1 MELFN
6 SYKICEQGIMNNFI
20 IKKYFL
26 ISLVCT
32 ILIFLSFNFI
42 INKINFN
49 IGIDFTSTKTFTLSK
64 GTKNVLANIEEPLKI
79 EFIYSRS
86 LSKNIPIIQNY
97 ANQIEGLI
105 NRYVGLAKGKIE
117 FQIIEPEPYSDEE
130 DYVERFGVQ
139 GFPVDQEGS
148 NVYFGLI
155 ATNTTDD
162 TEIIPFF
169 DPSKAGSL
177 EKQLTDIVYKL
188 NRVEKPKIG
197 ILTQVETQSPNP
209 NIPLQGEYILFEQL
223 GNYYEIEYL
232 SPTAEI
238 FENIDL
244 LVVYH
249 PAEISDITEYA
260 IEQFILRGGKTLI
273 FVDPYF
279 EKDDYTD
286 KSSTL
291 DNVLKTLN
299 INYIDRVILDG
310 AQATRLQTQ
319 QNISDNTSL
328 QTLLKLNWPEV
339 RTDFINQQEDISNGL
354 SLIRLISPGGL
365 MKLEDESKTTYTSV
379 LSSSELTMDLS
390 IQEVQDPI
398 EIINNF
404 NPTGIIYDFA
414 VKVGGTA
421 LSNFE
426 NFENKYS
433 NHISQSQDDLN
444 VIVFSDAD
452 FIRSPYWA
460 RVQKFLGSTV
470 IEESSDNGTIVSNIM
485 DVMTGFDDFIDLRNK
500 ETPFRPFTVVQKLQA
515 EAEKQ
520 YLGQEQELQEKLD
533 LTLQEIKNLSGGRVN
548 ENVQLSES
556 QMEELAAFQ
565 FEVERTRK
573 ELREVRRNLN
583 KDIDALSN
591 KINVLNTFLIPI
603 LLIILMFFVPYQL
616 GIRKRKS

>member
-1 MELFN
+1 
-6 SYKICEQGIMNNFI
+6 MNKLI
-20 IKKYFL
+20 LKKYFF
-26 ISLVCT
+26 ISVVST
-32 ILIFLSFNFI
+32 ILLFLSFNFI

-49 IGIDFTSTKTFTLSK
+49 IGLDFTSTKTFTLSK

-97 ANQIEGLI
+97 ATQIEGLL
-105 NRYVGLAKGKIE
+105 NRYESLAKGKID
-117 FQIIEPEPYSDEE
+117 FQIIEPEPYSDQE
-130 DYVERFGVQ
+130 DYVERYGVQ
-139 GFPVDQEGS
+139 GFPVGLEGS
-148 NVYFGLI
+148 NIYFGMI

-162 TEIIPFF
+162 LEIIPFF
-169 DPSKAGSL
+169 DPSKGGSL

-197 ILTQVETQSPNP
+197 LLTQVETKSPNP
-209 NIPLQGEYILFEQL
+209 NIPLQGEYIIFEQL
-223 GNYYEIEYL
+223 ENYYDIEYL

-249 PAEISDITEYA
+249 PAEISENTEYA

-286 KSSTL
+286 KTSTL
-291 DNVLKTLN
+291 NNVLKTLN
-299 INYIDRVILDG
+299 INYVDRVILDG
-310 AQATRLQTQ
+310 TQATRLQTQ
-319 QNISDNTSL
+319 QNISDSTSL

-354 SLIRLISPGGL
+354 SLVRLISPGGL
-365 MKLEDESKTTYTSV
+365 MKLEEESQTTYSSI

-398 EIINNF
+398 ELINNF

-414 VKVGGTA
+414 VKVGGMA
-421 LSNFE
+421 QSNFD
-426 NFENKYS
+426 NFEGKYS
-433 NHISQSQDDLN
+433 DHISQSQENIN

-452 FIRSPYWA
+452 FIRGPYWA
-460 RVQKFLGSTV
+460 RVQKFLNSTV
-470 IEESSDNGTIVSNIM
+470 IEESSDNGTLVSNIM

-520 YLGQEQELQEKLD
+520 YLGREQELQQKLD
-533 LTLQEIKNLSGGRVN
+533 LTLQEIKNLSGGRDN
-548 ENVQLSES
+548 ENVQLSET
-556 QMEELAAFQ
+556 QMEELALFQ
-565 FEVERTRK
+565 LEVERTRK

-583 KDIDALSN
+583 KDIDALAN

-616 GIRKRKS
+616 GIRKRKSR

>member
-1 MELFN
+1 
-6 SYKICEQGIMNNFI
+6 MNNFI

-26 ISLVCT
+26 ISVVCT

-105 NRYVGLAKGKIE
+105 SRYVGLAKGKIE

-130 DYVERFGVQ
+130 DYVERYGVQ

-148 NVYFGLI
+148 NIYFGLI

-209 NIPLQGEYILFEQL
+209 NIPLQGEYIIFEQL

-249 PAEISDITEYA
+249 PAEISEITEYA

-310 AQATRLQTQ
+310 TQATRLQTQ

-339 RTDFINQQEDISNGL
+339 RTDYINQQEDISNGL
-354 SLIRLISPGGL
+354 SLVRLISPGGL
-365 MKLEDESKTTYTSV
+365 IKLEDESETTYTSI

-390 IQEVQDPI
+390 IPEVQDPI
-398 EIINNF
+398 EVINNF

-433 NHISQSQDDLN
+433 NHISQSQDNLN
-444 VIVFSDAD
+444 VIIFSDAD

-460 RVQKFLGSTV
+460 RVQKFLNSTV
-470 IEESSDNGTIVSNIM
+470 VEESSDNGTLVSNIM

-520 YLGQEQELQEKLD
+520 YLGQEQELQQKLD

-616 GIRKRKS
+616 GIRKRKSR

>member
-1 MELFN
+1 
-6 SYKICEQGIMNNFI
+6 MNNFI

-105 NRYVGLAKGKIE
+105 SRYVGLAKGKIE

-426 NFENKYS
+426 NFDNKYS

>member
-1 MELFN
+1 
-6 SYKICEQGIMNNFI
+6 MNNFI

-26 ISLVCT
+26 ISVVCT

-105 NRYVGLAKGKIE
+105 SRYVGLAKGKIE

>member
-1 MELFN
+1 MKKL
-6 SYKICEQGIMNNFI
+6 IL
-20 IKKYFL
+20 KKYFF
-26 ISLVCT
+26 ISVIST
-32 ILIFLSFNFI
+32 ILFFLSFNFI

-64 GTKNVLANIEEPLKI
+64 GTKNVLANIEEPLKF

-97 ANQIEGLI
+97 ANQIEGLL
-105 NRYVGLAKGKIE
+105 NRYDSLAKGKID
-117 FQIIEPEPYSDEE
+117 FQIIEPEPYSDQE

-139 GFPVDQEGS
+139 GIPVDQEGS
-148 NVYFGLI
+148 NIYFGLI

-162 TEIIPFF
+162 IEIIPFF

-177 EKQLTDIVYKL
+177 EKQLTDIIYKL

-197 ILTQVETQSPNP
+197 LLTQVETKSPNP

-232 SPTAEI
+232 NPTAEI

-244 LVVYH
+244 LIVYH
-249 PAEISDITEYA
+249 PAEISDNTEYA
-260 IEQFILRGGKTLI
+260 IEQFILRGGKALLFI
-273 FVDPYF
+273 DPYF
-279 EKDDYTD
+279 EKDDYSG

-328 QTLLKLNWPEV
+328 QTLLKLNWPEI

-354 SLIRLISPGGL
+354 SLVRLISPGGL
-365 MKLEDESKTTYTSV
+365 MKLNEESQTTYNSI

-398 EIINNF
+398 ELINNF

-414 VKVGGTA
+414 VRIGGA
-421 LSNFE
+421 ASSNFN

-433 NHISQSQDDLN
+433 NHISQSQENIN

-452 FIRSPYWA
+452 FIRSPFWA
-460 RVQKFLGSTV
+460 RVQKFLNSTV
-470 IEESSDNGTIVSNIM
+470 VEESSDNGTLVSNIM
-485 DVMTGFDDFIDLRNK
+485 DLMTGFDDFIDLRNK
-500 ETPFRPFTVVQKLQA
+500 ETPFRPFTVVQKMQA

-520 YLGQEQELQEKLD
+520 YLGQEQELQQKLD
-533 LTLQEIKNLSGGRVN
+533 LTLQKIKNLSGGRDS
-548 ENVQLSES
+548 ENVQLSEI
-556 QMEELAAFQ
+556 QIEELAAFQ

-583 KDIDALSN
+583 KDIDALAN
-591 KINVLNTFLIPI
+591 KINAINTFFIPI
-603 LLIILMFFVPYQL
+603 LLIILLFFVPYQL
-616 GIRKRKS
+616 GIRKRKSR

>member
-1 MELFN
+1 
-6 SYKICEQGIMNNFI
+6 MNKLI
-20 IKKYFL
+20 LKKYFF
-26 ISLVCT
+26 ISVVST
-32 ILIFLSFNFI
+32 ILFFLSFNFI
-42 INKINFN
+42 INKVNFN
-49 IGIDFTSTKTFTLSK
+49 VGIDFTSTKTFSLSK
-64 GTKNVLANIEEPLKI
+64 GTKNVLANIKEPLKI

-97 ANQIEGLI
+97 ANQIEGLL
-105 NRYVGLAKGKIE
+105 NRYDSLAKGQID
-117 FQIIEPEPYSDEE
+117 FQIIEPEPYSDQE

-139 GFPVDQEGS
+139 GFPVGLEGS
-148 NVYFGLI
+148 NIYFGLI

-162 TEIIPFF
+162 IEIIPFF
-169 DPSKAGSL
+169 DPSKGGSL

-197 ILTQVETQSPNP
+197 LLTQVETKSPNP
-209 NIPLQGEYILFEQL
+209 NIPLQGEYIIFEQL
-223 GNYYEIEYL
+223 ENYYDIEYL

-249 PAEISDITEYA
+249 PAEISENTEYA

-286 KSSTL
+286 KTSNL
-291 DNVLKTLN
+291 NNVLKTLN

-310 AQATRLQTQ
+310 TQATRLQTQ

-354 SLIRLISPGGL
+354 SLVRLISPGGL
-365 MKLEDESKTTYTSV
+365 MKLDEESQTNYSSI

-398 EIINNF
+398 KLINNF

-421 LSNFE
+421 QSNFD
-426 NFENKYS
+426 NFESKYS
-433 NHISQSQDDLN
+433 DHISQSQENLN

-460 RVQKFLGSTV
+460 RVQKFLNSTV
-470 IEESSDNGTIVSNIM
+470 IEESSDNGTLVSNIM

-520 YLGQEQELQEKLD
+520 YLGQEQELQQKLD
-533 LTLQEIKNLSGGRVN
+533 LTLQEIKNLSGGRDN
-548 ENVQLSES
+548 ENVQLSET
-556 QMEELAAFQ
+556 QMEELALFQ
-565 FEVERTRK
+565 LEVERTRK

-583 KDIDALSN
+583 KDIDALAN

-603 LLIILMFFVPYQL
+603 LLVILMFFVPYQL
-616 GIRKRKS
+616 GIRKRKSP

>member
-1 MELFN
+1 
-6 SYKICEQGIMNNFI
+6 MNKLI
-20 IKKYFL
+20 LKKYFL
-26 ISLVCT
+26 ISVVST
-32 ILIFLSFNFI
+32 ILLFLSFNFI

-49 IGIDFTSTKTFTLSK
+49 IGLDFTSTKTFTLSK

-97 ANQIEGLI
+97 ATQIEGLL
-105 NRYVGLAKGKIE
+105 NRYESLAKGKID
-117 FQIIEPEPYSDEE
+117 FQIIEPEPYSDQE
-130 DYVERFGVQ
+130 DYVERYGVQ
-139 GFPVDQEGS
+139 GFPVGLEGS
-148 NVYFGLI
+148 NIYFGMI

-162 TEIIPFF
+162 LEIIPFF
-169 DPSKAGSL
+169 DPSKGGSL

-197 ILTQVETQSPNP
+197 LLTQVETKSPNP
-209 NIPLQGEYILFEQL
+209 NIPLQGEYIIFEQL
-223 GNYYEIEYL
+223 ENYYDIEYL

-249 PAEISDITEYA
+249 PAEISENTEYA

-286 KSSTL
+286 KTSTL
-291 DNVLKTLN
+291 NNVLKTLN
-299 INYIDRVILDG
+299 INYVDRVILDG
-310 AQATRLQTQ
+310 TQATRLQTQ
-319 QNISDNTSL
+319 QNISDSTSL

-354 SLIRLISPGGL
+354 SLVRLISPGGL
-365 MKLEDESKTTYTSV
+365 MKLEEESQTTYSSI

-398 EIINNF
+398 ELINNF

-414 VKVGGTA
+414 VKVGGMA
-421 LSNFE
+421 QSNFD
-426 NFENKYS
+426 NFEGKYS
-433 NHISQSQDDLN
+433 DHISQSQENIN

-452 FIRSPYWA
+452 FIRGPYWA
-460 RVQKFLGSTV
+460 RVQKFLNSTV
-470 IEESSDNGTIVSNIM
+470 IEESSDNGTLVSNIM

-520 YLGQEQELQEKLD
+520 YLGQEQELQQKLD
-533 LTLQEIKNLSGGRVN
+533 LTLQEIKNLSGGRDN
-548 ENVQLSES
+548 ENVQLSET
-556 QMEELAAFQ
+556 QMEELALFQ
-565 FEVERTRK
+565 LEVERTRK

-583 KDIDALSN
+583 KDIDALAN

-616 GIRKRKS
+616 GIRKRKSR

>member
-1 MELFN
+1 
-6 SYKICEQGIMNNFI
+6 MNKLI
-20 IKKYFL
+20 LKKYFF
-26 ISLVCT
+26 ISVVST
-32 ILIFLSFNFI
+32 ILLFLSFNFI
-42 INKINFN
+42 INKVNFN

-97 ANQIEGLI
+97 ATQIEGLL
-105 NRYVGLAKGKIE
+105 NRYDSLAKGKID
-117 FQIIEPEPYSDEE
+117 FQIIEPEPYSDQE
-130 DYVERFGVQ
+130 DYVERYGVQ
-139 GFPVDQEGS
+139 GFPVGLEGS
-148 NVYFGLI
+148 NIYFGMI

-162 TEIIPFF
+162 LEIIPFF
-169 DPSKAGSL
+169 DPSKGGSL

-197 ILTQVETQSPNP
+197 LLTQVETKSPNP
-209 NIPLQGEYILFEQL
+209 NIPLQGEYIIFEQL
-223 GNYYEIEYL
+223 ENYYDIEYL

-249 PAEISDITEYA
+249 PAEISENTEYA

-286 KSSTL
+286 KISTL
-291 DNVLKTLN
+291 NNVFKTLN
-299 INYIDRVILDG
+299 INYVDRVILDG
-310 AQATRLQTQ
+310 TQATRLQTQ
-319 QNISDNTSL
+319 QNISDSTSL

-354 SLIRLISPGGL
+354 SLVRLISPGGL
-365 MKLEDESKTTYTSV
+365 MKLEEESQTTYSSI

-398 EIINNF
+398 ELINNF
-404 NPTGIIYDFA
+404 NPTGLIYDFA

-421 LSNFE
+421 QSNFD
-426 NFENKYS
+426 NFEGKYS
-433 NHISQSQDDLN
+433 DHISQSQENIN

-452 FIRSPYWA
+452 FIRGPYWA
-460 RVQKFLGSTV
+460 RVQKFLNSTV
-470 IEESSDNGTIVSNIM
+470 IEESSDNGTLVSNIM

-520 YLGQEQELQEKLD
+520 YLGQEQELQQKLD
-533 LTLQEIKNLSGGRVN
+533 LTLQEIKNLSGGRDN
-548 ENVQLSES
+548 ENVQLSEN
-556 QMEELAAFQ
+556 QMEELALFQ
-565 FEVERTRK
+565 LEVERTRK

-583 KDIDALSN
+583 KDIDALAN

-603 LLIILMFFVPYQL
+603 ILIILMFFVPYQL
-616 GIRKRKS
+616 GIRKRKSR

>member
-1 MELFN
+1 
-6 SYKICEQGIMNNFI
+6 MNKLI
-20 IKKYFL
+20 LKKYFF
-26 ISLVCT
+26 ISVVST
-32 ILIFLSFNFI
+32 ILLFLSFNFI

-97 ANQIEGLI
+97 ANQIEGLL
-105 NRYVGLAKGKIE
+105 NRYDSLAKGKID
-117 FQIIEPEPYSDEE
+117 FQIIEPEPYSDQE

-139 GFPVDQEGS
+139 GFPVGLEGS
-148 NVYFGLI
+148 NIYFGLI

-162 TEIIPFF
+162 IEIIPFF
-169 DPSKAGSL
+169 DPSKGGSL

-197 ILTQVETQSPNP
+197 LLTQVETKSPNP
-209 NIPLQGEYILFEQL
+209 NIPLQGEYIIFEQL
-223 GNYYEIEYL
+223 ENYYDIEYL

-249 PAEISDITEYA
+249 PAEISENTEYA

-286 KSSTL
+286 KTSTL
-291 DNVLKTLN
+291 NNVLKTLN

-310 AQATRLQTQ
+310 TQATRLQTQ
-319 QNISDNTSL
+319 QNISDSTSL

-339 RTDFINQQEDISNGL
+339 RTDFINQQEDISSGL
-354 SLIRLISPGGL
+354 SLVRLISPGGL
-365 MKLEDESKTTYTSV
+365 MKLDEESQTTYSSI

-398 EIINNF
+398 ELINNF

-414 VKVGGTA
+414 VKVGGKA
-421 LSNFE
+421 QSNFD
-426 NFENKYS
+426 NFESKYS
-433 NHISQSQDDLN
+433 DHISQSQENLN

-460 RVQKFLGSTV
+460 RVQKFLNSTV
-470 IEESSDNGTIVSNIM
+470 IEESSDNGTLVSNIM

-520 YLGQEQELQEKLD
+520 YLGQEQELQQKLD
-533 LTLQEIKNLSGGRVN
+533 LTLQEIQNLSGGRDN
-548 ENVQLSES
+548 ENVQLSET
-556 QMEELAAFQ
+556 QMEELALFQ
-565 FEVERTRK
+565 LEVERTRK

-583 KDIDALSN
+583 KDIDALAN

-616 GIRKRKS
+616 GIRKRKSP

>member
-1 MELFN
+1 
-6 SYKICEQGIMNNFI
+6 MNNFI

-105 NRYVGLAKGKIE
+105 SRYVGLAKGKIE

-188 NRVEKPKIG
+188 NRIEKPKIG

-209 NIPLQGEYILFEQL
+209 NIPLQGEYIIFEQL

-260 IEQFILRGGKTLI
+260 IEQFILSGGKTLI

-328 QTLLKLNWPEV
+328 QTILKLNWPEV

-354 SLIRLISPGGL
+354 SLVRLISPGGL
-365 MKLEDESKTTYTSV
+365 IKLEDESETTYTSI

-390 IQEVQDPI
+390 IPEVQDPI
-398 EIINNF
+398 EVINNF

-433 NHISQSQDDLN
+433 NHISQSQDNLN
-444 VIVFSDAD
+444 VIIFSDAD

-460 RVQKFLGSTV
+460 RVQKFLNSTV
-470 IEESSDNGTIVSNIM
+470 IEESSDNGTLVSNIM

-520 YLGQEQELQEKLD
+520 YLGQEQELQQKLD

>member
-1 MELFN
+1 
-6 SYKICEQGIMNNFI
+6 MNNFI

-64 GTKNVLANIEEPLKI
+64 GTKNVLSNIEEPLKI

-390 IQEVQDPI
+390 IPEVQDPI

>member
-1 MELFN
+1 
-6 SYKICEQGIMNNFI
+6 MNKLI
-20 IKKYFL
+20 LKKYFF
-26 ISLVCT
+26 ISVVST
-32 ILIFLSFNFI
+32 ILLFLSFNFI
-42 INKINFN
+42 INKVNFN

-64 GTKNVLANIEEPLKI
+64 GTKNVLTNIEEPLKI

-97 ANQIEGLI
+97 ATQIEGLL
-105 NRYVGLAKGKIE
+105 NRYESLAKGKID
-117 FQIIEPEPYSDEE
+117 FQIIEPEPYSDQE
-130 DYVERFGVQ
+130 DYVERYGVQ
-139 GFPVDQEGS
+139 GFPVGLEGS
-148 NVYFGLI
+148 NIYFGLI

-162 TEIIPFF
+162 LEIIPFF
-169 DPSKAGSL
+169 DPSKGGSL

-197 ILTQVETQSPNP
+197 LLTQVETKSPNP
-209 NIPLQGEYILFEQL
+209 NIPLQGEYIIFEQL
-223 GNYYEIEYL
+223 ENYYDIEYL

-249 PAEISDITEYA
+249 PAEISENTEYA

-286 KSSTL
+286 KTSTL
-291 DNVLKTLN
+291 NNVLKTLN
-299 INYIDRVILDG
+299 INYVDRVILDG
-310 AQATRLQTQ
+310 TQATRLQTQ
-319 QNISDNTSL
+319 QNISDSTSL

-354 SLIRLISPGGL
+354 SLVRLISPGGL
-365 MKLEDESKTTYTSV
+365 MKLEEESQTTYSSI

-398 EIINNF
+398 ELINNF

-414 VKVGGTA
+414 VKVGGMA
-421 LSNFE
+421 QSNFD
-426 NFENKYS
+426 NFEGKYS
-433 NHISQSQDDLN
+433 DHISQSQENIN

-452 FIRSPYWA
+452 FIRGPYWA
-460 RVQKFLGSTV
+460 RVQKFLNSTV
-470 IEESSDNGTIVSNIM
+470 IEESSDNGTLVSNIM

-520 YLGQEQELQEKLD
+520 YLGQEQELQQKLD
-533 LTLQEIKNLSGGRVN
+533 LTLQEIKNLSGGRDN
-548 ENVQLSES
+548 ENVQLSEN
-556 QMEELAAFQ
+556 QMEELALFQ
-565 FEVERTRK
+565 LEVERTRK

-583 KDIDALSN
+583 KDIDALAN

-603 LLIILMFFVPYQL
+603 ILIILMFFVPYQL
-616 GIRKRKS
+616 GIRKRKSR

>member
-1 MELFN
+1 
-6 SYKICEQGIMNNFI
+6 MNKLI
-20 IKKYFL
+20 LKKYFF
-26 ISLVCT
+26 ISVVST
-32 ILIFLSFNFI
+32 ILLFLSFNFI

-64 GTKNVLANIEEPLKI
+64 GTKNVLASIEEPLKF

-97 ANQIEGLI
+97 ANQIEGLL
-105 NRYVGLAKGKIE
+105 NRYESLAKGKID
-117 FQIIEPEPYSDEE
+117 FQIIEPEPYSDQE

-148 NVYFGLI
+148 NIYFGLI

-169 DPSKAGSL
+169 DPSKGGSL

-197 ILTQVETQSPNP
+197 LLTQVETKSPNS
-209 NIPLQGEYILFEQL
+209 NIPLQGEYIIFEQL
-223 GNYYEIEYL
+223 EKYYDIDYL

-238 FENIDL
+238 IENID
-244 LVVYH
+244 
-249 PAEISDITEYA
+249 YA
-260 IEQFILRGGKTLI
+260 IEQFILRGGNTLL

-279 EKDDYTD
+279 EKDDYSG

-354 SLIRLISPGGL
+354 SLVRLISPGGL
-365 MKLEDESKTTYTSV
+365 LKLEEESQTTYNSI
-379 LSSSELTMDLS
+379 LSSSELTMDLT

-398 EIINNF
+398 ELINNF

-421 LSNFE
+421 QSNFD
-426 NFENKYS
+426 NFESKYS
-433 NHISQSQDDLN
+433 NHISQSQEDLN

-452 FIRSPYWA
+452 FIRGAYWA
-460 RVQKFLGSTV
+460 RVQKFLNSTV
-470 IEESSDNGTIVSNIM
+470 IEESSDNGTLVSNIM
-485 DVMTGFDDFIDLRNK
+485 DFMTGFDDFIDLRNK
-500 ETPFRPFTVVQKLQA
+500 ETPFRHFTVFQKMQA
-515 EAEKQ
+515 EAE
-520 YLGQEQELQEKLD
+520 
-533 LTLQEIKNLSGGRVN
+533 N
-548 ENVQLSES
+548 
-556 QMEELAAFQ
+556 
-565 FEVERTRK
+565 
-573 ELREVRRNLN
+573 
-583 KDIDALSN
+583 
-591 KINVLNTFLIPI
+591 
-603 LLIILMFFVPYQL
+603 
-616 GIRKRKS
+616 

>member
-1 MELFN
+1 
-6 SYKICEQGIMNNFI
+6 MNNFI

-26 ISLVCT
+26 ISLICT

-105 NRYVGLAKGKIE
+105 SRYVGLAKGKIE

-188 NRVEKPKIG
+188 NRIEKPKIG

-209 NIPLQGEYILFEQL
+209 NIPLQGEYIIFEQL

-232 SPTAEI
+232 NPTAEI

-260 IEQFILRGGKTLI
+260 IEQFILSGGKTLI

-354 SLIRLISPGGL
+354 SLVRLISPGGL

-433 NHISQSQDDLN
+433 NHISQSQDNLN
-444 VIVFSDAD
+444 VIIFSDAD

-460 RVQKFLGSTV
+460 RVQKFLNSTV
-470 IEESSDNGTIVSNIM
+470 IEESSDNGTLVSNIM

>member
-1 MELFN
+1 
-6 SYKICEQGIMNNFI
+6 MNKLI
-20 IKKYFL
+20 LKKYFF
-26 ISLVCT
+26 ISVVST
-32 ILIFLSFNFI
+32 ILLFLSFNFI

-97 ANQIEGLI
+97 ATQIEGLL
-105 NRYVGLAKGKIE
+105 NRYESLAKGKID
-117 FQIIEPEPYSDEE
+117 FQIIEPEPYSDQE
-130 DYVERFGVQ
+130 DYVERYGVQ
-139 GFPVDQEGS
+139 GFPVGLEGS
-148 NVYFGLI
+148 NIYFGLI

-162 TEIIPFF
+162 IEIIPFF
-169 DPSKAGSL
+169 DPSKGGSL

-197 ILTQVETQSPNP
+197 LLTQVETKSPNP
-209 NIPLQGEYILFEQL
+209 NIPLQGEYIIFEQL
-223 GNYYEIEYL
+223 ENYYDIEYL

-249 PAEISDITEYA
+249 PAEISENTEYA

-286 KSSTL
+286 KTSTL

-299 INYIDRVILDG
+299 INYVDRVILDG
-310 AQATRLQTQ
+310 TQATRLQTQ

-339 RTDFINQQEDISNGL
+339 RTDFINQQEDISSGL
-354 SLIRLISPGGL
+354 SLVRLISPGGL
-365 MKLEDESKTTYTSV
+365 MQLEEESQTTYSSI

-398 EIINNF
+398 ELINNF

-414 VKVGGTA
+414 VKVGGKA
-421 LSNFE
+421 QSNFD
-426 NFENKYS
+426 NFESKYS
-433 NHISQSQDDLN
+433 DHISQSQENLN

-460 RVQKFLGSTV
+460 RVQKFLSSTV
-470 IEESSDNGTIVSNIM
+470 IEESSDNGTLVSNIM

-520 YLGQEQELQEKLD
+520 YLGQEQELQQKLD
-533 LTLQEIKNLSGGRVN
+533 LTLQEIQNLSGGRDN
-548 ENVQLSES
+548 ENVQLSET
-556 QMEELAAFQ
+556 QMEELALFQ
-565 FEVERTRK
+565 LEVERTRK

-583 KDIDALSN
+583 KDIDALAN

-616 GIRKRKS
+616 GIRKRKSR

>member
-1 MELFN
+1 
-6 SYKICEQGIMNNFI
+6 MNKLI
-20 IKKYFL
+20 LKKYFF
-26 ISLVCT
+26 ISVVST
-32 ILIFLSFNFI
+32 ILLFLSFNFI

-97 ANQIEGLI
+97 ANQIEGLL
-105 NRYVGLAKGKIE
+105 NRYDSLAKGKID
-117 FQIIEPEPYSDEE
+117 FQIIEPEPYSDQE

-139 GFPVDQEGS
+139 GFPVGLEGS
-148 NVYFGLI
+148 NIYFGLI

-162 TEIIPFF
+162 IEIIPFF
-169 DPSKAGSL
+169 DPSKGGSL

-197 ILTQVETQSPNP
+197 LLTQVETKSPNP
-209 NIPLQGEYILFEQL
+209 NIPLQGEYIIFEQL
-223 GNYYEIEYL
+223 ENYYDIEYL
-232 SPTAEI
+232 SPTAET

-249 PAEISDITEYA
+249 PAEISENTEYA

-286 KSSTL
+286 KTSTL
-291 DNVLKTLN
+291 NNVLKTLN
-299 INYIDRVILDG
+299 INYVDRVILDG
-310 AQATRLQTQ
+310 TQATRLQTQ
-319 QNISDNTSL
+319 QNISDSTSL

-339 RTDFINQQEDISNGL
+339 RTDFINQQEDISSGL
-354 SLIRLISPGGL
+354 SLVRLISPGGL
-365 MKLEDESKTTYTSV
+365 MKLDEESQTTYSSI

-398 EIINNF
+398 ELINNF

-414 VKVGGTA
+414 VKVGGKA
-421 LSNFE
+421 QSNFD
-426 NFENKYS
+426 NFESKYS
-433 NHISQSQDDLN
+433 DHISQSQENLN

-460 RVQKFLGSTV
+460 RVQKFLNSTV
-470 IEESSDNGTIVSNIM
+470 IEESSDNGTLVSNIM

-520 YLGQEQELQEKLD
+520 YLGQEQELQQKLD
-533 LTLQEIKNLSGGRVN
+533 LTLQEIKNLSGGRDN
-548 ENVQLSES
+548 ENVQLSET
-556 QMEELAAFQ
+556 QMEELALFQ
-565 FEVERTRK
+565 LEVERTRK

-583 KDIDALSN
+583 KDIDALAN

-616 GIRKRKS
+616 GIRKRKSP

>member
-1 MELFN
+1 
-6 SYKICEQGIMNNFI
+6 MNKLI
-20 IKKYFL
+20 LKKYFF
-26 ISLVCT
+26 ISVVST
-32 ILIFLSFNFI
+32 ILLFLSFNFI
-42 INKINFN
+42 INKVNFN

-97 ANQIEGLI
+97 ATQIEGLL
-105 NRYVGLAKGKIE
+105 NRYESLAKGKID
-117 FQIIEPEPYSDEE
+117 FQIIEPEPYSDQE
-130 DYVERFGVQ
+130 DYVERYGVQ
-139 GFPVDQEGS
+139 GFPVGLEGS
-148 NVYFGLI
+148 NIYFGLI

-162 TEIIPFF
+162 LEIIPFF
-169 DPSKAGSL
+169 DPSKGGSL

-197 ILTQVETQSPNP
+197 LLTQVETKSPNP
-209 NIPLQGEYILFEQL
+209 NIPLQGEYIIFEQL
-223 GNYYEIEYL
+223 ENYYDIEYL

-249 PAEISDITEYA
+249 PAEISENTEYA

-286 KSSTL
+286 KTSTL
-291 DNVLKTLN
+291 NNVLKTLN
-299 INYIDRVILDG
+299 INYVDRVILDG
-310 AQATRLQTQ
+310 TQATRLQTQ
-319 QNISDNTSL
+319 QNISDSTSL

-354 SLIRLISPGGL
+354 SLVRLISPGGL
-365 MKLEDESKTTYTSV
+365 MKLEEESQTTYSSI

-398 EIINNF
+398 ELINNF

-414 VKVGGTA
+414 VKVGGMA
-421 LSNFE
+421 QSNFD
-426 NFENKYS
+426 NFEGKYS
-433 NHISQSQDDLN
+433 DHISQSQENIN

-452 FIRSPYWA
+452 FIRGPYWA
-460 RVQKFLGSTV
+460 RVQKFLNSTV
-470 IEESSDNGTIVSNIM
+470 IEESSDNGTLVSNIM

-520 YLGQEQELQEKLD
+520 YLGQEQELQQKLD
-533 LTLQEIKNLSGGRVN
+533 LTLQEIKNLSGGRDN
-548 ENVQLSES
+548 ENVQLSEN
-556 QMEELAAFQ
+556 QMEELALFQ
-565 FEVERTRK
+565 LEVERTRK

-583 KDIDALSN
+583 KDIDALAN

-603 LLIILMFFVPYQL
+603 ILIILMFFVPYQL
-616 GIRKRKS
+616 GIRKRKSR

>member
-1 MELFN
+1 
-6 SYKICEQGIMNNFI
+6 MNNFI

-26 ISLVCT
+26 ISLLCT

-64 GTKNVLANIEEPLKI
+64 GTKNVLSNIEEPLKI

-105 NRYVGLAKGKIE
+105 SRYVGLAKGKIE

-426 NFENKYS
+426 NFDNKYS

>member
-1 MELFN
+1 
-6 SYKICEQGIMNNFI
+6 MNNFI

-26 ISLVCT
+26 ISLICT

-105 NRYVGLAKGKIE
+105 SRYVGLAKGKIE

-291 DNVLKTLN
+291 DSVLKTLN

>member
-1 MELFN
+1 
-6 SYKICEQGIMNNFI
+6 MNHLL

-26 ISLVCT
+26 ISVVCT

-42 INKINFN
+42 INKFNFN

-64 GTKNVLANIEEPLKI
+64 GTKNVLANIEEPIRI

-105 NRYVGLAKGKIE
+105 SRYVGLSKGKIE

-130 DYVERFGVQ
+130 DYVERFGIQ

-148 NVYFGLI
+148 NIYFGLI

-162 TEIIPFF
+162 TEIVPFF

-197 ILTQVETQSPNP
+197 VLTQVNTQSPNP
-209 NIPLQGEYILFEQL
+209 NIPLQGEYIIFEQL
-223 GNYYEIEYL
+223 ENYYEIEYL
-232 SPTAEI
+232 SPTEEI

-291 DNVLKTLN
+291 DNVFKTLN
-299 INYIDRVILDG
+299 INYIDQVILDG
-310 AQATRLQTQ
+310 TQATRLQTQ
-319 QNISDNTSL
+319 QNISENTSL
-328 QTLLKLNWPEV
+328 QTLLKLNWPEI

-354 SLIRLISPGGL
+354 SLVRLISPGGFNR
-365 MKLEDESKTTYTSV
+365 LEDESKTTYTSI

-390 IQEVQDPI
+390 IPEVQDPI
-398 EIINNF
+398 EVINNF
-404 NPTGIIYDFA
+404 KPTGIIYDFA

-426 NFENKYS
+426 NFDNKYS
-433 NHISQSQDDLN
+433 NHISESQENLN

-460 RVQKFLGSTV
+460 RVQKFLNTTV
-470 IEESSDNGTIVSNIM
+470 IEESSDNGTLVSNIM
-485 DVMTGFDDFIDLRNK
+485 DEMTGFDDFIDLRNK

-520 YLGQEQELQEKLD
+520 YLGQEQELQQKLD
-533 LTLQEIKNLSGGRVN
+533 LILQEINNLSGGRVN

-616 GIRKRKS
+616 GIRKRKSK

>member
-1 MELFN
+1 
-6 SYKICEQGIMNNFI
+6 MNKLI
-20 IKKYFL
+20 LKKYFF
-26 ISLVCT
+26 ISVVST
-32 ILIFLSFNFI
+32 ILLFLSFNFI

-97 ANQIEGLI
+97 ANQIEGLL
-105 NRYVGLAKGKIE
+105 NRYDSLAKGKID
-117 FQIIEPEPYSDEE
+117 FQIIEPEPYSDQE

-139 GFPVDQEGS
+139 GFPVGLEGS
-148 NVYFGLI
+148 NIYFGLI

-162 TEIIPFF
+162 IEIIPFF
-169 DPSKAGSL
+169 DPSKGGSL

-197 ILTQVETQSPNP
+197 LLTQVETKSPNP
-209 NIPLQGEYILFEQL
+209 NIPLQGEYIIFEQL
-223 GNYYEIEYL
+223 ENYYDIEYL
-232 SPTAEI
+232 IPTAET

-249 PAEISDITEYA
+249 PAEISENTEYA
-260 IEQFILRGGKTLI
+260 IEQFILRGGKTLL

-286 KSSTL
+286 KTSTL
-291 DNVLKTLN
+291 NNVLKTLN

-310 AQATRLQTQ
+310 TQATRLQTQ
-319 QNISDNTSL
+319 QNISDSTSL

-339 RTDFINQQEDISNGL
+339 RTDFINQQEDISSGL
-354 SLIRLISPGGL
+354 SLVRLISPGGL
-365 MKLEDESKTTYTSV
+365 MKLDEESQTTYSSI

-398 EIINNF
+398 ELINNF

-414 VKVGGTA
+414 VKVGGKA
-421 LSNFE
+421 QSNFD
-426 NFENKYS
+426 NFESKYS
-433 NHISQSQDDLN
+433 DHISQSQENLN

-460 RVQKFLGSTV
+460 RVQKFLNSTV
-470 IEESSDNGTIVSNIM
+470 IEESSDNGTLVSNIM

-520 YLGQEQELQEKLD
+520 YLGQEQELQQKLD
-533 LTLQEIKNLSGGRVN
+533 LTLQEIQSLSGGRDN
-548 ENVQLSES
+548 ENVQLSET
-556 QMEELAAFQ
+556 QMEELALFQ
-565 FEVERTRK
+565 LEVERTRK
-573 ELREVRRNLN
+573 QLREVRRNLN
-583 KDIDALSN
+583 KDIDALAN

-616 GIRKRKS
+616 GIRKRKSP

>member
-1 MELFN
+1 
-6 SYKICEQGIMNNFI
+6 MNNFI

-64 GTKNVLANIEEPLKI
+64 GTKNVLSNIEEPLKI

-105 NRYVGLAKGKIE
+105 SRYVGLAKGKIE

-291 DNVLKTLN
+291 DSVLKTLN